1 MVPTDD
7 SPEPS
12 SEAQSH
18 RSCHEQLRTAQA
30 RSREERK
37 QDARR
42 ERNGSWARLGS
53 FGAAML
59 FFVLARHQLIYAASG
74 TVLLL
79 LLFMF
84 TVLRHADWQAKR
96 RSADQRLRI
105 LKESLHL
112 AVQAGA
118 PVRSSVRPTDPLHT
132 TMRPPQIL
140 ASGPTWPLT
149 DQERDD
155 LDLYAEPVGL
165 FGLLNRCST
174 DQGARRLRDVLEAPL
189 LSLEHI
195 TQRQDMV
202 RWLASAH
209 EERIHIMASALPLR
223 GASDSLDQLVTLIRD
238 IASNPHPKAS
248 LMMRLW
254 SLLSGPAMGYA
265 LLKVLLG
272 EFAWVQALV
281 LLMLINGLIQ
291 GLYRSMFRRMR
302 DSVLPL
308 LSLVHTLRCFL
319 THAEKAAQDLPD
331 RTELRRLHEI
341 LNEVVT
347 VTGIPTLCQ
356 SLEMA
361 SLGGIVRTPLNI
373 ALFYDL
379 HVGEAVVQRL
389 LSHRDQLLAGVAALA
404 ELEALNSLACFAAER
419 EGTCYPLPVP
429 DKLFAIRQGC
439 HPLISPEEVHRNG
452 IRLTARKRVWVVTGP
467 NAAGKSTFLRMVGVN
482 CLLAQVGS
490 AVAAESMHW
499 TPVRLLTDVRVRDDL
514 TKQESYFMSEVR
526 RLRRIIM
533 DTQEDPPILG
543 LIDEPFRGTN
553 SQERS
558 AAGVALLEHLI
569 VSPHFFLVAT
579 HEELLA
585 QCASRSPGTEN
596 YHFCEQLTD
605 SGITFDYALRRG
617 PASTKT
623 AIRILEQE
631 GYPTSFLERA
641 RALME
646 EATE

>member
-7 SPEPS
+7 SSESS

-30 RSREERK
+30 RLREERK

-42 ERNGSWARLGS
+42 ECNGSWARLGS

-112 AVQAGA
+112 AVRAGA

-174 DQGARRLRDVLEAPL
+174 DQGARRLRDMLDAPM

-223 GASDSLDQLVTLIRD
+223 GASEDLDQLVTLIRD
-238 IASNPHPKAS
+238 IAANPHPKAS

-319 THAEKAAQDLPD
+319 TMRRKVLLP
-331 RTELRRLHEI
+331 
-341 LNEVVT
+341 
-347 VTGIPTLCQ
+347 
-356 SLEMA
+356 
-361 SLGGIVRTPLNI
+361 
-373 ALFYDL
+373 
-379 HVGEAVVQRL
+379 
-389 LSHRDQLLAGVAALA
+389 AAL
-404 ELEALNSLACFAAER
+404 
-419 EGTCYPLPVP
+419 GPVTTQT
-429 DKLFAIRQGC
+429 LFRA
-439 HPLISPEEVHRNG
+439 
-452 IRLTARKRVWVVTGP
+452 
-467 NAAGKSTFLRMVGVN
+467 
-482 CLLAQVGS
+482 
-490 AVAAESMHW
+490 
-499 TPVRLLTDVRVRDDL
+499 
-514 TKQESYFMSEVR
+514 VR
-526 RLRRIIM
+526 RIPLR
-533 DTQEDPPILG
+533 
-543 LIDEPFRGTN
+543 
-553 SQERS
+553 
-558 AAGVALLEHLI
+558 
-569 VSPHFFLVAT
+569 
-579 HEELLA
+579 
-585 QCASRSPGTEN
+585 
-596 YHFCEQLTD
+596 
-605 SGITFDYALRRG
+605 
-617 PASTKT
+617 
-623 AIRILEQE
+623 
-631 GYPTSFLERA
+631 
-641 RALME
+641 
-646 EATE
+646 